1 LTLRGIVED
10 IMLTEQLAACLDA
23 EGLESTTGEK
33 LDPKPLVNGCMA
45 QLVRFGGGGAS
56 ANPEGSVVVF
66 TRLSAKQALQLQ
78 LLHSWLLFYH
88 GTTEGVLGAVAAT

>member
-1 LTLRGIVED
+1 MLCCLCQQGLQSAESRLRGSRLTLRGIVED

-45 QLVRFGGGGAS
+45 QLVRFGGGG
-56 ANPEGSVVVF
+56 
-66 TRLSAKQALQLQ
+66 
-78 LLHSWLLFYH
+78 LLPILRAQW
-88 GTTEGVLGAVAAT
+88 